1 MQTPEEDGTKKLKPW
16 EVSVKNGVLTCMI
29 DLSVPDAITMG
40 LGVAERIKGLL
51 ITIEDRKNM
60 EKKMRE
66 MQSKII
72 VPGILDPNGRGAA

>member
-1 MQTPEEDGTKKLKPW
+1 MDDTITKIKPW
-16 EVSVKNGVLTCMI
+16 EVSVKGGVLECTI
-29 DLSVPDAITMG
+29 DLSVPDAITMA
-40 LGVAERIKGLL
+40 LGVAERIKGLVL
-51 ITIEDRKNM
+51 EIEMKSNM